1 MVSQTRL
8 RRFVARYASHVLNHY
23 PVWSIHPPGDRNPTS
38 LAKVGGLPIGFPA
51 ERWPSCVECGQPMSF
66 LAQFGA
72 GPQLPRIPAD
82 HSLYIFKCDGED
94 VCSFWDPD
102 TGRNACFLIGQPTDQ
117 ITPAPKNTPV
127 LTELWVTHWRS
138 DDDGLSPDLEPKFY
152 SSDFFD
158 LPDHVGYP
166 HDFNPES
173 NTKAGGLP
181 YWTGNGPAPG
191 LPEGSR
197 VVLQLDYLLQVT
209 DSPEELEAHAADSD
223 QIEDDW
229 VGIANFCSDGIG
241 YVADTQP
248 EAPEPQFVFLIMR

>member
-1 MVSQTRL
+1 MSGGGQ
-8 RRFVARYASHVLNHY
+8 YAGPVLNHY

-82 HSLYIFKCDGED
+82 HSLYIFKCEGEN

-102 TGRNACFLIGQPTDQ
+102 AGTNACFLIKAPVDQ
-117 ITPAPKNTPV
+117 VTPAPEATIV

-166 HDFNPES
+166 HDFNPELQ
-173 NTKAGGLP
+173 TKAGGLP
-181 YWTGNGPAPG
+181 YWTDAAE
-191 LPEGSR
+191 LPIEITDESR
-197 VVLQLDYLLQVT
+197 VVLQLDSFLQVT
-209 DSPEELEAHAADSD
+209 ESPEELKAHAADSD

-229 VGIANFCSDGIG
+229 VAIANLCLDGIG

-248 EAPEPQFVFLIMR
+248 EAPEPQFVFLITR